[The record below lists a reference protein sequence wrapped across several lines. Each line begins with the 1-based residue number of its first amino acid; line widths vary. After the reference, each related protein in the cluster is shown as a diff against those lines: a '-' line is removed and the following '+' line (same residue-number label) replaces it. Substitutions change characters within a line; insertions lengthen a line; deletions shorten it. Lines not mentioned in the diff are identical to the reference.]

1 MSIDL
6 GVNNLASIVTNVS
19 NKPILIDG
27 RRLKSINQYYNKKR
41 SDIQKTIK
49 ESKWKRKFET
59 VDVLNKKEKQ
69 QGERLS
75 S

>member
-1 MSIDL
+1 MGGDLNPSI
-6 GVNNLASIVTNVS
+6 SITIR
-19 NKPILIDG
+19 KGQIF
-27 RRLKSINQYYNKKR
+27 
-41 SDIQKTIK
+41 KTIK
-49 ESKWKRKFET
+49 ESKWERKFET